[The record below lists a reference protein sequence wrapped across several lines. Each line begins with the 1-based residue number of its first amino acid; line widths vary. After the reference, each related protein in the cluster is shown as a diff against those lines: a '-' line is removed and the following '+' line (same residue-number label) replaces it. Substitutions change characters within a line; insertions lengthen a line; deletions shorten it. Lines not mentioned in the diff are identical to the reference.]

1 MKEKEITFVNPR
13 DFCKFIPNTP
23 YPPLGVGYLSS
34 VLEEKDF
41 RANLIDGQILSPD
54 EYEKRL
60 TENEAEV
67 LGISATIKQMQEAKK
82 VASVVKSRNPE
93 TIVIIGGAGPNSL
106 PPESVLRA
114 GVIDIIV
121 RGEAEKTLPR
131 LLEALRSHSSLE
143 KVPNIV
149 YFDNSTLV
157 ETKTARPPVELD
169 TIPFP
174 ARDIFPQAAYLAR
187 WMENTGMTSTA
198 IMSSRG
204 CPFACIFCD
213 KTISGRLVRVRS
225 PENVVNEM
233 QVLAEDYWPLD
244 DIFFYDD
251 LFVCDRKRVLAIC
264 DEILKRG
271 LNLSWS
277 AQARVDRVNLKMLKQ
292 MKKAGCNELYF
303 GAESGSNRILKYLKK
318 GFTRE
323 QIIEAFRFCHQAG
336 IKPGIYIIVG
346 VPGETQED
354 INATKSLIG
363 EIRPYLLNFSYLT
376 PFPNTPLYEKTK
388 NLLITQDY
396 TQWDEMI
403 KTPYKPECFEV
414 DPKEA
419 HDQIYEVF
427 KELVA
432 QGLEHSSLQFI
443 CDQ

>member
-23 YPPLGVGYLSS
+23 YPPLGVGYLAS
-34 VLEEKDF
+34 VSREKDYQPS
-41 RANLIDGQILSPD
+41 LIDGQILPPN
-54 EYEKRL
+54 EYERQL
-60 TENEAEV
+60 VENESEV
-67 LGISATIKQMQEAKK
+67 LGITATIKQMQEAKR

-93 TIVIIGGAGPNSL
+93 TVVIIGGAGPNSL
-106 PPESVLRA
+106 PPESILKSRV
-114 GVIDIIV
+114 VDIIV
-121 RGEAEKTLPR
+121 RGEAEETLPK

-149 YFDNSTLV
+149 YFENGVLV
-157 ETKTARPPVELD
+157 ETKTVASPADLD
-169 TIPFP
+169 KIPFP
-174 ARDIFPQAAYLAR
+174 ARDIFPQAAYLAH
-187 WMENTGMTSTA
+187 WLENTGMTSLA

-213 KTISGRLVRVRS
+213 KTVSGRWMRVRS

-233 QVLAEDYWPLD
+233 QILAEDYWPLD

-264 DEILKRG
+264 DEILKKG

-277 AQARVDRVNLKMLKQ
+277 AQARVNRVDLKMLKQ

-323 QIIEAFRFCHQAG
+323 QIIEAFHLCHKTG
-336 IKPGIYIIVG
+336 VKPGVYIIVG

-354 INATKSLIG
+354 INATKSLIR

-388 NLLITQDY
+388 DLLVTKDY
-396 TQWDEMI
+396 TRWDEMI
-403 KTPYKPECFEV
+403 KTPYRPECFELK
-414 DPKEA
+414 PKEA

-427 KELVA
+427 KELAV
-432 QGLEHSSLQFI
+432 QGMEHSSLQFV

>member
-1 MKEKEITFVNPR
+1 MREKEITFVNPR
-13 DFCKFIPNTP
+13 DFCKFVPNTP
-23 YPPLGVGYLSS
+23 YPPLGIGYLTS
-34 VLEEKDF
+34 VLREKDYQ
-41 RANLIDGQILSPD
+41 ANLIDGQILPPD

-60 TENEAEV
+60 IENKAEV

-82 VASVVKSRNPE
+82 VASIVKSHNPE
-93 TIVIIGGAGPNSL
+93 IVVVIGGAGPNSL
-106 PPESVLRA
+106 PPEGVLRSR
-114 GVIDIIV
+114 VIDIIV
-121 RGEAEKTLPR
+121 RGEAEETLPK
-131 LLEALRSHSSLE
+131 LLETLRSHSSLE
-143 KVPNIV
+143 RVPNIV
-149 YFDNSTLV
+149 YLENGVLV
-157 ETKTARPPVELD
+157 ETKTAAFPTDLD
-169 TIPFP
+169 KIPFP

-187 WMENTGMTSTA
+187 WVENTGMTSIA

-213 KTISGRLVRVRS
+213 KTISGRKVRVRS
-225 PENVVNEM
+225 SENVVNEM
-233 QVLAEDYWPLD
+233 QVLAEGYWPLD

-271 LNLSWS
+271 LDLSWS
-277 AQARVDRVNLKMLKQ
+277 AQARVDGVDLDMLKQ
-292 MKKAGCNELYF
+292 MKKAGCDELYF
-303 GAESGSNRILKYLKK
+303 GVESGSNRILKSLRK

-323 QIIEAFRFCHQAG
+323 QIIEAFRLCHQAG
-336 IKPGIYIIVG
+336 IKPGVYIIVG

-354 INATKSLIG
+354 IDATKSLIR

-388 NLLITQDY
+388 DLLVTQNY

-403 KTPYKPECFEV
+403 ETPYKRECFEI

-432 QGLEHSSLQFI
+432 RGMEHSSLQFI

>member
-1 MKEKEITFVNPR
+1 MKEKEVTFVNPR
-13 DFCKFIPNTP
+13 DFCKFVSNTP
-23 YPPLGVGYLSS
+23 YPPLGVGYLAS
-34 VLEEKDF
+34 VLREKNYQI
-41 RANLIDGQILSPD
+41 NLIDGQILPQN

-60 TENEAEV
+60 VEKEIEF
-67 LGISATIKQMQEAKK
+67 LGITATIKQIQEAKR
-82 VASVVKSRNPE
+82 VASVIKSRNPE
-93 TIVIIGGAGPNSL
+93 TLVIIGGAGPNSL
-106 PPESVLRA
+106 PPESVLKS

-121 RGEAEKTLPR
+121 RGEAEETLPK
-131 LLEALRSHSSLE
+131 LLETLTVGLSLE

-149 YFDNSTLV
+149 YLDNGTLV
-157 ETKTARPPVELD
+157 ETKTVAPSVELD
-169 TIPFP
+169 MIPFP
-174 ARDIFPQAAYLAR
+174 ARDIFPQASYLTR

-213 KTISGRLVRVRS
+213 KTISGHRIRTRS
-225 PENVVNEM
+225 PENVVDEM
-233 QVLAEDYWPLD
+233 SLLVDKYQHLD

-264 DEILKRG
+264 DEILKRE
-271 LNLSWS
+271 LSISWS
-277 AQARVDRVNLKMLKQ
+277 AQARVGRVNLEMLKQ

-323 QIIEAFRFCHQAG
+323 QIIETFHFCHQAG
-336 IKPGIYIIVG
+336 IKPGVYIIAG
-346 VPGETQED
+346 VPEETQED
-354 INATKSLIG
+354 INATKSLIR

-388 NLLITQDY
+388 NLLVTEDY

-403 KTPYKPECFEV
+403 KTPYKPECFKIE
-414 DPKEA
+414 PKKA

-432 QGLEHSSLQFI
+432 QGMKHSPLQFI